1 MRNAR
6 TTRRRGVTVGLLAAL
21 TLFVALIVAGCGG
34 GGSSSSGGS
43 TSGGSTGSSEESS
56 GGSSGGA
63 KLSVVGYSTPESVY
77 AEALEPAFEKTPEGK
92 GVSFS
97 NSFGA
102 SGDQSRAVAAGQ
114 PASVVNFSVGSD
126 MERLVEEGEIVS
138 KGWEKEPYGGY
149 ATHSVVVILVEKG
162 NPLGIKSFKDLEENE
177 DAEVITPN
185 PFTSGSARWNIMA
198 IYGSAIEE
206 GASPD
211 EALEAVSKVISKTA
225 AQPGSGRDAFSA
237 FSQGEGNVL
246 LTYEN
251 EAIKAEKEGED
262 VEYVI
267 PPYTLQIET
276 PIAVTEEAPEP
287 QAEDFLKW
295 LWSDEGQE
303 IWAENGYRPVNP
315 KLVDP
320 KEFPEPE
327 KGLFKIAK
335 FGGWSKV
342 KDEFFDEE
350 EGSVAKIEEENGY
363 STAG

>member
-6 TTRRRGVTVGLLAAL
+6 TTRRRGVTIGLPAVFV
-21 TLFVALIVAGCGG
+21 TLLVALIVTGCG
-34 GGSSSSGGS
+34 GGSSSTSSGS
-43 TSGGSTGSSEESS
+43 ASGEESS

-77 AEALEPAFEKTPEGK
+77 TETLQPAFEKTPQGK

-97 NSFGA
+97 DSFGA

-114 PASVVNFSVGSD
+114 PAAVVNFSTGSD

-138 KGWEKEPYGGY
+138 KDWNKQPNNGISS
-149 ATHSVVVILVEKG
+149 TSLVVILVEKG

-177 DAEVITPN
+177 EAKVVTPN
-185 PFTSGSARWNIMA
+185 PFSSGSARWNLMA
-198 IYGSAIEE
+198 VYGSAIEE
-206 GASPD
+206 GSSEAQ
-211 EALEAVSKVISKTA
+211 ALEAVKKVVEKA
-225 AQPGSGRDAFSA
+225 EAQPGSGRDAYNA
-237 FSQGEGNVL
+237 FKEGQGNVL

-251 EAIKAEKEGED
+251 EAIKAEKEGEE

-267 PPYTLQIET
+267 PPYTIEIET
-276 PIAVTEEAPEP
+276 PIAVTKEAPEP
-287 QAEDFLKW
+287 AAEDFLKF

-303 IWAENGYRPVNP
+303 LWAENGYRPVNK
-315 KLVDP
+315 KLVDA

-327 KGLFKIAK
+327 KGLFQISK

-342 KDEFFDEE
+342 KEQFFEE
-350 EGSVAKIEEENGY
+350 EGGSVTKIYEELGY
-363 STAG
+363 PTTSG

>member
-6 TTRRRGVTVGLLAAL
+6 TTRRRGVTAGLTASLFAL
-21 TLFVALIVAGCGG
+21 LIAVVVAGCGG
-34 GGSSSSGGS
+34 GSSSSSSSG
-43 TSGGSTGSSEESS
+43 SGSEESS

-77 AEALEPAFEKTPEGK
+77 TETLQPAFEKTPQGE

-97 NSFGA
+97 DSFGA

-114 PASVVNFSVGSD
+114 PASVVHFSTGSD
-126 MERLVEEGEIVS
+126 MERLVEEGELVS
-138 KGWEKEPYGGY
+138 KSWEKQPYGGI
-149 ATHSVVVILVEKG
+149 ATDSVVVILVEKG

-177 DAEVITPN
+177 EAEVITPN
-185 PFTSGSARWNIMA
+185 PFSSGSARWNIMA
-198 IYGSAIEE
+198 IYGSALEE
-206 GASPD
+206 GANEA
-211 EALEAVSKVISKTA
+211 EALEAVKTVLEKTT

-251 EAIKAEKEGED
+251 EAIKAEKEGEE

-267 PPYTLQIET
+267 PPYTIQIET
-276 PIAVTEEAPEP
+276 PIAVTTEAPEP
-287 QAEDFLKW
+287 QAEDFLKF
-295 LWSDEGQE
+295 LWSNEGQE
-303 IWAENGYRPVNP
+303 LWAENGYRPVNP

-320 KEFPEPE
+320 KQFPAPE

-350 EGSVAKIEEENGY
+350 EGSVAKIETELGV
-363 STAG
+363 STSG

>member
-6 TTRRRGVTVGLLAAL
+6 TTRRRGVTVSLTAAAL
-21 TLFVALIVAGCGG
+21 ALLIAVVVAGCGG
-34 GGSSSSGGS
+34 GSSSSSSSSSG
-43 TSGGSTGSSEESS
+43 SEESS

-77 AEALEPAFEKTPEGK
+77 TETLQPAFEKTPQGE

-97 NSFGA
+97 DSFGA

-114 PASVVNFSVGSD
+114 PASVVHFSTASD
-126 MERLVEEGEIVS
+126 MERLVEEGELVS
-138 KGWEKEPYGGY
+138 KSWEKQPYGGI
-149 ATHSVVVILVEKG
+149 ATDSVVVILVEKG

-177 DAEVITPN
+177 EAEVITPN
-185 PFTSGSARWNIMA
+185 PFSSGSARWNIMA

-206 GASPD
+206 GANEA
-211 EALEAVSKVISKTA
+211 EALEAVKTVLEKTT

-251 EAIKAEKEGED
+251 EAIKAEKEGEEI
-262 VEYVI
+262 EYVI

-287 QAEDFLKW
+287 QAEDFLKF
-295 LWSDEGQE
+295 LWSNEGQE
-303 IWAENGYRPVNP
+303 LWAENGYRPVNP

-320 KEFPEPE
+320 KQFPAPE

-350 EGSVAKIEEENGY
+350 EGSVAKIETELGV
-363 STAG
+363 STSG

>member
-6 TTRRRGVTVGLLAAL
+6 TTRRRGVKIGLPAAL
-21 TLFVALIVAGCGG
+21 LVLLLTVFAAGCGG
-34 GGSSSSGGS
+34 GDDTTGSSGDSGGS
-43 TSGGSTGSSEESS
+43 GG
-56 GGSSGGA
+56 
-63 KLSVVGYSTPESVY
+63 KLDVVGYSTPEAVY
-77 AEALEPAFEKTPEGK
+77 TEALEPAFEESSNGS

-114 PASVVNFSVGSD
+114 PASVVHFSQAGD

-138 KGWEKEPYGGY
+138 KDWTKQPYGGY
-149 ATHSVVVILVEKG
+149 ATDSVVVILVDKG
-162 NPLGIKSFKDLEENE
+162 NPLGIKTFKDPEENDE
-177 DAEVITPN
+177 AEVITPN
-185 PFTSGSARWNIMA
+185 PFPSGSARWNIMA
-198 IYGSAIEE
+198 IYGAAIEE

-211 EALEAVSKVISKTA
+211 KALEAVKTVLEKTT
-225 AQPGSGRDAFSA
+225 AQPGSGRDAFAA

-267 PPYTLQIET
+267 PPATLKIET
-276 PIAVTEEAPEP
+276 PIAVTKDATEP
-287 QAEDFLKW
+287 AAEDFLNW

-303 IWAENGYRPVNP
+303 LWAENGYRPVNP

-320 KEFPEPE
+320 KQFPTP
-327 KGLFKIAK
+327 KQLFKVSK
-335 FGGWSKV
+335 FGGWGKIN
-342 KDEFFDEE
+342 DEFFDEE
-350 EGSVAKIEEENGY
+350 SGSVAQIETELGV
-363 STAG
+363 STSG

>member
-6 TTRRRGVTVGLLAAL
+6 KTRRRGVTIGLGAGLLTVLIAL
-21 TLFVALIVAGCGG
+21 VVAGCGG
-34 GGSSSSGGS
+34 GGSS
-43 TSGGSTGSSEESS
+43 TGSGSAGEESS

-77 AEALEPAFEKTPEGK
+77 AETLEPAFEKTAQGS

-114 PASVVNFSVGSD
+114 PASIVHFSTGSD
-126 MERLVEEGEIVS
+126 MERLVEEGELVS
-138 KGWEKEPYGGY
+138 KDWNKNQYKGI
-149 ATHSVVVILVEKG
+149 ATDSLVVILVEKG

-177 DAEVITPN
+177 EAEVITPN
-185 PFTSGSARWNIMA
+185 PFSSGSARWNIMA
-198 IYGSAIEE
+198 VYGSAIEE
-206 GASPD
+206 GASEA
-211 EALEAVSKVISKTA
+211 EALEAVKTVLEKTT

-251 EAIKAEKEGED
+251 EAIKAEKEGEE

-267 PPYTLQIET
+267 PPSTMKIET

-295 LWSDEGQE
+295 MWSDEGQE
-303 IWAENGYRPVNP
+303 LWAENGYRPVNA

-320 KEFPEPE
+320 KEFPEPS
-327 KGLFKIAK
+327 KGSFDIAK
-335 FGGWSKV
+335 FGGWAKV
-342 KDEFFDEE
+342 KEQFFDEE
-350 EGSVAKIEEENGY
+350 NGSVAKIEQELGV
-363 STAG
+363 STSG